1 MRGRWKGG
9 KKNQG
14 NSSQTNNTKVSEICR
29 HFVQQGNCKFGA
41 NCNYSHVLR
50 QVAQIKRA
58 HFGGIRCAITS
69 PLPTG
74 ELELFTGGCDGQLK
88 RWIIKPADKDLMEG
102 GLDNKNNQRRNYS
115 NSKYQNDMSGA
126 TQLSIKMDS
135 TINCN
140 SEVCSCLIYGDV
152 LFCGLINGTIRAFHR
167 PTGSFTDLNGHTQEI
182 HQLLIIDNILVSACW
197 GGKVIF
203 WKFDQPSGTFVISA
217 QIQVKEHIKCLKYFP
232 YKNPNINNL
241 NQNSANAIQQEGCP
255 HLWICGGGILQ
266 IVDLIN
272 LQIIRE
278 IMFDGG
284 PIMSVLE
291 YEKHLVLCSLQG
303 IIRVISITGEETYR
317 KSLGSPT
324 LCMDG
329 STTADGKHILIM
341 GQNNGHLRCITLPL
355 FDSILEFHTPDTRS
369 EVRLVSNLGGSPG
382 IILTAHWDGALN
394 FYQWCL
400 PRNM

>member
-1 MRGRWKGG
+1 MRGRWRGG
-9 KKNQG
+9 KNNQG
-14 NSSQTNNTKVSEICR
+14 NSSQGSNTKVSEICR
-29 HFVQQGNCKFGA
+29 HFVQQGNCKFGN

-50 QVAQIKRA
+50 QVAQIQRA
-58 HFGGIRCAITS
+58 HFGGIRCAIAS

-88 RWIIKPADKDLMEG
+88 RWIIKPADK
-102 GLDNKNNQRRNYS
+102 GLVERDSNNGNNQRRRNYS
-115 NSKYQNDMSGA
+115 NNKYQNDMSGA

-140 SEVCSCLIYGDV
+140 SEVCSCLTYGDV

-167 PTGSFTDLNGHTQEI
+167 PTGSFTDLNGHSQEI
-182 HQLLIIDNILVSACW
+182 HQLLIIDNVLVSACW

-203 WKFDQPSGTFVISA
+203 WKFDQHTGTFVISA
-217 QIQVKEHIKCLKYFP
+217 QIQAKEHIKCLKYFP
-232 YKNPNINNL
+232 YKNPNAN
-241 NQNSANAIQQEGCP
+241 NQNSTNAIQQEGCP
-255 HLWICGGGILQ
+255 HLWICGGGIVQ

-272 LQIIRE
+272 LQVIRE

-303 IIRVISITGEETYR
+303 VIRVISITGEETYR

-329 STTADGKHILIM
+329 STTGDGKHILMM

-394 FYQWCL
+394 LYQWCL
-400 PRNM
+400 PKNI